1 MDRTDRH
8 RSASLLIIL
17 FNYVIKVEEGIVRP
31 MQMHTILFRYDVL
44 CNLSQELSKTL
55 SQELV
60 AEESRVVDG
69 VEEKTYY

>member
-1 MDRTDRH
+1 MDRVDRH
-8 RSASLLIIL
+8 RSASLLIIV

-31 MQMHTILFRYDVL
+31 MQMHKILSRYDIL
-44 CNLSQELSKTL
+44 CNLSQGLLNIL

>member
-1 MDRTDRH
+1 MDRVDRH

-31 MQMHTILFRYDVL
+31 MQMHKILLRYDVL
-44 CNLSQELSKTL
+44 CNLSQEVLQSL

-69 VEEKTYY
+69 VEE